1 MLNKKR
7 KQFFLLELGLFL
19 FCIAFAFF
27 MHNTITTAYQQ
38 MIYEREG
45 TFLKVLSEEYPSTEE
60 SLIQLYQN
68 TDFHEV
74 DTSFLEKYGFT
85 DVDDL
90 LYFDDLKESYR
101 ELLWQQLFFVIVVF
115 LVLNGAYIWYQIHQ
129 DRKLKELDLY
139 LRKVLD
145 GDYSLDIRDYE
156 DGILS
161 SLKNDIYKMTVRLKE
176 DQKKAME
183 QNRFLE
189 STLSD
194 ISHQLR
200 TPLTSMY
207 VMNDLLSSTK
217 MSKEKKKEVLKKNR
231 SQLERIEWL
240 ITTLLKMSRLDSG
253 MVTLKEEKVEAK
265 ELIKKALEPISI
277 PVELKKQTVLIVGD
291 KKAQVIV
298 DQKWTIEA
306 FVNILKNAHEHTKV
320 GGMIIVKIT
329 DNPLYTEFLI
339 QDNGNGIAKEDLPH
353 IFERFYKG
361 KNSSSESIG
370 IGLNMSKSILQKEN
384 ASVMVESTEGKGTT
398 FTIRFYKANV

>member
-19 FCIAFAFF
+19 FCIVFAFF

-38 MIYEREG
+38 VIYEREG
-45 TFLKVLSEEYPSTEE
+45 TFLKALSEEYPSTEE

-384 ASVMVESTEGKGTT
+384 ASVMVESTERKGTT
-398 FTIRFYKANV
+398 FIIRFYKANV

>member
-19 FCIAFAFF
+19 FCIVFAFF

-38 MIYEREG
+38 VIYEREG
-45 TFLKVLSEEYPSTEE
+45 TFLKALSEEYPSTEE

-231 SQLERIEWL
+231 GQLERIEWL

-398 FTIRFYKANV
+398 FIIRFYKANV

>member
-19 FCIAFAFF
+19 FCIVFAFF

-38 MIYEREG
+38 VIYEREG
-45 TFLKVLSEEYPSTEE
+45 TFLKALSEEYPSTEE

-85 DVDDL
+85 DIDDL

-384 ASVMVESTEGKGTT
+384 ASVMVESTERKGTT
-398 FTIRFYKANV
+398 FIIRFYKANV

>member
-19 FCIAFAFF
+19 FCIVFAFF
-27 MHNTITTAYQQ
+27 MHHTITTAYQQ
-38 MIYEREG
+38 VIYEREG
-45 TFLKVLSEEYPSTEE
+45 TFLKALSEEYPSTEE

-90 LYFDDLKESYR
+90 LYFDDLKESYC

-277 PVELKKQTVLIVGD
+277 PIELKKQTVLIVGD

-398 FTIRFYKANV
+398 FIIRFYKANV

>member
-1 MLNKKR
+1 
-7 KQFFLLELGLFL
+7 
-19 FCIAFAFF
+19 
-27 MHNTITTAYQQ
+27 
-38 MIYEREG
+38 
-45 TFLKVLSEEYPSTEE
+45 
-60 SLIQLYQN
+60 
-68 TDFHEV
+68 
-74 DTSFLEKYGFT
+74 
-85 DVDDL
+85 
-90 LYFDDLKESYR
+90 
-101 ELLWQQLFFVIVVF
+101 
-115 LVLNGAYIWYQIHQ
+115 
-129 DRKLKELDLY
+129 
-139 LRKVLD
+139 
-145 GDYSLDIRDYE
+145 
-156 DGILS
+156 
-161 SLKNDIYKMTVRLKE
+161 
-176 DQKKAME
+176 ME

-339 QDNGNGIAKEDLPH
+339 QDNGSGIAKEDLPH